1 MYKVESYNSR
11 VRTLCK
17 ILLLVITSLLLFG
30 CLGATTH
37 IAIKDDGSGSLA
49 ISYRVSKLVAYIGAE
64 SEDEKHIILP
74 IREADLL
81 SITDSIEDVDLT
93 RHTIRDDDTD
103 ILVDATFE
111 FASLEGLVALFTQID
126 GPVLSFRTEAE
137 TTTLSVVIYEGLEKG
152 VDDNVEQMITSFF
165 SDYELTWELSVPS
178 TVVSVNVGETNGS
191 TASYNH
197 NTVELLLS
205 ESEIVWEV
213 SW

>member
-126 GPVLSFRTEAE
+126 GPVLSFRDPRI
-137 TTTLSVVIYEGLEKG
+137 S
-152 VDDNVEQMITSFF
+152 
-165 SDYELTWELSVPS
+165 P
-178 TVVSVNVGETNGS
+178 
-191 TASYNH
+191 H
-197 NTVELLLS
+197 
-205 ESEIVWEV
+205 
-213 SW
+213 